1 LTDNNGVSLGYF
13 VPRCAS
19 LESFSAFTTCGKE
32 VRLNDLAPLTSIRLQ
47 TSNTEYLITLL
58 DPKTGRIQIRG
69 GRFHATPTEAV
80 LWGASFGGA
89 ILKTGLIAIGLRLEM
104 AYQTVEGR
112 TVRLLTS
119 PVDHLFIEGHTPGPT
134 IDCDPA

>member
-1 LTDNNGVSLGYF
+1 
-13 VPRCAS
+13 
-19 LESFSAFTTCGKE
+19 
-32 VRLNDLAPLTSIRLQ
+32 
-47 TSNTEYLITLL
+47 
-58 DPKTGRIQIRG
+58 
-69 GRFHATPTEAV
+69 
-80 LWGASFGGA
+80 
-89 ILKTGLIAIGLRLEM
+89 M